1 MKQFLLFTFLI
12 ISNLAFAQST
22 DATITGKVK
31 DQKGEEIP
39 GVTVKV
45 KNGSTGFTTITTTN
59 ARGEYFFQQLPLGK
73 PYSIFVSSIGYAPQT
88 FNDYQLNQGDKLIID
103 VTMKEGTTDL
113 AEITVSANSFQ
124 NKETERAGAAIA
136 ISSNQMKT
144 LPLEN
149 RSFTALT
156 NLAPTQGRSGSFSGQ
171 RVSSTNFTVDGAS
184 ARNNLTDGP
193 VGRGRYTITMEA
205 IREYQVTTNSYDV
218 SQGRQGGGSI
228 NAVTKSGTNKMEGSA
243 FVFSRNDAL
252 ASKYDVRGAARTV
265 DFYAYQYGFSLG
277 GAIKKDKLHYFVAFE
292 REDSGEPVNIAD
304 VFDKEQEVRFG
315 ITKENLD
322 KVVKIGVDKYG
333 LNPTRQQYGQ
343 FIRKNVA
350 NTVFGR
356 LDWQIN
362 PKNTLTFRN
371 NYSDWNSPLSV
382 NDNSNIN
389 LWESWSGFT
398 SNENS
403 SLLSLRSELKSNFTN
418 EFKVQYQYANRKYTT
433 SEDIPAAN
441 IPRAII
447 TVTSPFATEANP
459 TATQTRTVQIGGQ
472 RFTPETDLAQN
483 LHIINTSYL
492 KLGKL
497 NFKFGTDN
505 SISFLNTKLVN
516 EMNGRFFFAS
526 LKDFEDVKPSRYAR
540 EVPITGDPSVKQT
553 VFDLSAFGQIDFKPT
568 NNIDLMLGLR
578 YDATLFGGQGAY
590 NPVVDKEL
598 GIKTNNTLNDFN
610 NIQPRVQLI
619 WDIKGRK
626 KDILKIGGGLFSAQ
640 PVSYLQVN
648 NIQNS
653 GSLVGAIDISGAAVP
668 KPDFV
673 AYRNNPASAPG
684 IPAGASYIST
694 INAVGK
700 EFQVPTVMKF
710 NVSYNKFFNNKF
722 RMGANFLWAK
732 TINNYVYFDKN
743 LVDQPYFT
751 LSNEDGRGVF
761 VPAATIPANG
771 TTDWTKSRKS
781 DKVGRL
787 LELESSGVLNNWS
800 FVIDASMKLAADGN
814 LTVSYTK
821 NDTRDNTSFNCCVAN
836 TSTFTPI
843 TDDPRN
849 INTTYSSDHFSD
861 KIVVS
866 MITPSLKGFQLG
878 LIYAGVGGTRYS
890 FLTGGNRSLN
900 GDFVLTNDLAYVFD
914 PNDANTNAAIKAG
927 MLALLDNKEVT
938 QSVKNYINA
947 SLGNVAERNAGINP
961 FYGTVDLRLTKGFK
975 IKNSHRFDLSGEVF
989 NFMNMLDKTK
999 GISYNNGNVN
1009 LVSITGFD
1017 QTTKNY
1023 VYRVESGAGLKANTA
1038 GGNVWRVQV
1047 GLRYSF

>member
-1 MKQFLLFTFLI
+1 MRKLLILFTFFI
-12 ISNLAFAQST
+12 YSWANGQST
-22 DATITGKVK
+22 DATITGKIK
-31 DQKGEEIP
+31 DQKGEDLP
-39 GVTVKV
+39 GVTIKV
-45 KNGSTGFTTITTTN
+45 KNESTGFTTATTTN
-59 ARGEYFFQQLPLGK
+59 LRGEYFFQQLPLGK
-73 PYSIFVSSIGYAPQT
+73 PYTIMVSSVGFSPKTY
-88 FNDYQLNQGDKLIID
+88 NDYQLNQGDKLIID
-103 VTMKEGTTDL
+103 VTLTEGTTDL
-113 AEITVSANSFQ
+113 AEIIVSANSFQ

-136 ISSNQMKT
+136 INSNQMKT

-156 NLAPTQGRSGSFSGQ
+156 NLAPTQGRPGSFSGQ
-171 RVSSTNFTVDGAS
+171 RSSSTNFTVDGAS

-218 SQGRQGGGSI
+218 SQGRQGGGAI

-265 DFYAYQYGFSLG
+265 DFYAYQYGMSLG
-277 GAIKKDKLHYFVAFE
+277 GALKKDKLHYFLAFE

-315 ITKENLD
+315 ITKANLD
-322 KVVKIGVDKYG
+322 RVVQIGVEKYG
-333 LNPTRQQYGQ
+333 LNPNRQQYGQ

-350 NTVFGR
+350 NTFFGR

-371 NYSDWNSPLSV
+371 NYSDWNSPLSI

-389 LWESWSGFT
+389 LWETWGGFA

-403 SLLSLRSELKSNFTN
+403 TLVSLRSEIKSNLTN
-418 EFKVQYQYANRKYTT
+418 EFKVQYQYANRRYFT
-433 SEDIPAAN
+433 SDDIPSAN

-447 TVTSPFATEANP
+447 TVTSPFPTEVNP
-459 TATQTRTVQIGGQ
+459 NASQTRTVQIGGQ
-472 RFTPETDLAQN
+472 RFTPETDVAQN

-526 LKDFEDVKPSRYAR
+526 LNDFADVKPARYAR
-540 EVPITGDPSVKQT
+540 EVPITGDPSVVQT
-553 VFDLSAFGQIDFKPT
+553 VFDLSAFGQMDFKPT
-568 NNIDLMLGLR
+568 PNVDLMLGLR
-578 YDATLFGGQGAY
+578 YDVTMFANQGAY
-590 NPVVDKEL
+590 NASVDKAL
-598 GIKTNNTLNDFN
+598 GIKTNNSMNDFN
-610 NIQPRVQLI
+610 NIQPRVQMI
-619 WDIKGRK
+619 WDMGGRK

-653 GSLVGAIDISGAAVP
+653 GNLVGAIDISGAAVP
-668 KPDFV
+668 RPDFV
-673 AYRNNPASAPG
+673 SYRNDPATAPG

-694 INAVGK
+694 INAVNAD
-700 EFQVPTVMKF
+700 FQVPTVMKF
-710 NVSYNKFFNNKF
+710 NVSYNKFFNKRF
-722 RMGANFLWAK
+722 RMGANLLWAK

-751 LSNEDGRGVF
+751 LSNEGGRGVF
-761 VPAATIPANG
+761 VPANTIPANG

-781 DKVGRL
+781 DQVGRV
-787 LELESSGVLNNWS
+787 LELESTGVLDNYS
-800 FVIDASMKLAADGN
+800 FIIDASMKLANDGN
-814 LTVSYTK
+814 FTVSYTK
-821 NDTRDNTSFNCCVAN
+821 NNTRDNTSFNCCVAN
-836 TSTFTPI
+836 TSTFTAI
-843 TDDPRN
+843 KDDPRN
-849 INTTYSSDHFSD
+849 IPTTFSNDHFSD
-861 KIVVS
+861 KIVAS
-866 MITPSLKGFQLG
+866 LISPSLKGFQLG

-900 GDFVLTNDLAYVFD
+900 GDFNLTNDLAYVFD
-914 PNDANTNAAIKAG
+914 PNSATTNAAIKTG
-927 MLALLDNKEVT
+927 MKTLLDNPEVT
-938 QSVKNYINA
+938 QSVKNYISE
-947 SLGNVAERNAGINP
+947 SLGGVAVRNGGINP
-961 FYGTVDLRLTKGFK
+961 FYGTVDLRLTKGFT
-975 IKNSHRFDLSGEVF
+975 IKNSQRFDLSAEAF

-999 GISYNNGNVN
+999 GISYNHGNVN

-1017 QTTKNY
+1017 QATKNY
-1023 VYRVESGAGLKANTA
+1023 NYRVESGAGIKANTA
-1038 GGNVWRVQV
+1038 GGSVWRVQV